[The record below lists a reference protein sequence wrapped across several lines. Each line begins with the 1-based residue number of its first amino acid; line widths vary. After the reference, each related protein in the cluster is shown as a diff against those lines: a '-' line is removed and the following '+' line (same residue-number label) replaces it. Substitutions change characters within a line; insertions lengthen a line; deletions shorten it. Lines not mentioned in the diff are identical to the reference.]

1 MGGGM
6 SFPVVRLPRER
17 VVIVTGGNAGI
28 GYETSKWI
36 AMMGAKVIIACR
48 SEERAT
54 EAIERMNTEFQEEKS
69 KGRTDIVDYDQLC
82 VEYMHVDLASLKS
95 TKQFIDA
102 FIATGQP
109 LHVLICNAG
118 IAFVP
123 KTYTEDGY
131 ELMFQV
137 NYLSHFLMAAHFLPL
152 MKSSCD
158 DCRIVSVSSVGEK
171 MATFDMETI
180 QAKSTVKFGR
190 INYYGRSKLY
200 QIMQMYSMARRLEG
214 SNVTIA
220 SLHPGAVDTEIV
232 HNFDDWRFLQTLTSC
247 VRSTGALRSPF
258 EGAKTSI
265 NAAVNPVLRGVSGVY
280 YMDTKP
286 ATPSGTARNKNNQEK
301 LWQYTLECLKDWL
314 EADIV
319 SCLEGES

>member
-1 MGGGM
+1 MGAKM
-6 SFPVVRLPRER
+6 SFPVVRFPRER

-54 EAIERMNTEFQEEKS
+54 KAIETMNTEFQEEKS

-118 IAFVP
+118 VALMP
-123 KTYTEDGY
+123 QTYTDDGY

-137 NYLSHFLMAAHFLPL
+137 NYLSHFLIAAHFLPV
-152 MKSSCD
+152 MKMSGD
-158 DCRIVSVSSVGEK
+158 DCRIINVSSLAESL
-171 MATFDMETI
+171 ANFDMETI
-180 QAKSTVKFGR
+180 QGKGASNFGR
-190 INYYGRSKLY
+190 FDHYGRSKLY

-214 SNVTIA
+214 CNVTIA
-220 SLHPGAVDTEIV
+220 SLHPGTVDTEIV
-232 HNFDDWRFLQTLTSC
+232 QNSNDLLLGRALFAFYKI
-247 VRSTGALRSPF
+247 TGNLRTPF

-265 NAAVNPVLRGVSGVY
+265 NAAVNPVLRGVSGVFY
-280 YMDTKP
+280 DTTRP
-286 ATPSGTARNKNNQEK
+286 ATPSRKARNESNQEK
-301 LWQYTLECLKDWL
+301 IWQYTLDLLKDL
-314 EADIV
+314 LNDDIV
-319 SCLEGES
+319 SCLEGKS